1 MSKEYLLHTGN
12 SDQERLD
19 VLAEIYDKG
28 SQDFLL
34 NQLPKETSNLLE
46 VGCGHG
52 HIAFWLAKNFPTC
65 NIIGIDSSEE
75 QVTICKQY
83 KSQHNISNTKFMV
96 HDIVNKKLDQKLD
109 AVHIRFLLMHIK
121 DWDACFENILNSC
134 KKGASILIEESG
146 FPFVCLP
153 EENELFKRANY
164 LVNQLANRTEL
175 KYDCFPLLWKYIK
188 HLNVKVESVQ
198 FNLPV
203 LTTEREKSF
212 PWRCFE
218 QIRQPLIMTGLSSDQ
233 EITEIVT
240 NLQKV
245 AADPKEIILSW
256 RLMQLHLKTK

>member
-1 MSKEYLLHTGN
+1 MSKEYLLNTGN

-34 NQLPKETSNLLE
+34 HQLPKEASNLLE
-46 VGCGHG
+46 IGCGHG
-52 HIAFWLAKNFPTC
+52 HIAFWLAKNFPNC

-75 QVTICKQY
+75 QVNICEQY
-83 KSQHNISNTKFMV
+83 KNQNNITNTEFMV
-96 HDIVNKKLDQKLD
+96 HDIVNNQFNQKLD

-121 DWDACFENILNSC
+121 DWDSCFKNILNSC

-153 EENELFKRANY
+153 EENELFKRANF
-164 LVNQLANRTEL
+164 LVNELANRAGL
-175 KYDCFPLLWKYIK
+175 NYNCFPLLWKYIQ
-188 HLNVKVESVQ
+188 HLDVEVANVE
-198 FNLPV
+198 FNLPA

-233 EITEIVT
+233 EVTEIVT
-240 NLQKV
+240 YLQRL
-245 AADPKEIILSW
+245 AADPNEIILSW